1 MKNESKKHEP
11 SRFSTR
17 IQGTSVVGGDG
28 EEQSVQTALT
38 ANQMPVVEGGA
49 HLSSTLLSATSP
61 SVATP
66 SGAEVSLNSQ
76 STALTGMVAHSI
88 SPTLP
93 LVLADDDSPRSF
105 MQAPVLASASTPAV
119 DTNSS
124 SGPVEDASSL
134 TPPTAVVDFASSVSP
149 VDNSASFHVN
159 DASSLKPPAP
169 TINSA
174 SVPLTSNETDGSAMD
189 VDSYVDKENA
199 VKVKP
204 MLGPESVV
212 RAYNKNMLPAW
223 LIKTGMLD
231 YLHGILQEK
240 AWQDLVETLIK
251 FEMVNTTTGVSTDIF
266 FHAIFTEYHL
276 IELASIFASK
286 RGCRMDQE

>member
-1 MKNESKKHEP
+1 
-11 SRFSTR
+11 
-17 IQGTSVVGGDG
+17 
-28 EEQSVQTALT
+28 
-38 ANQMPVVEGGA
+38 
-49 HLSSTLLSATSP
+49 
-61 SVATP
+61 
-66 SGAEVSLNSQ
+66 
-76 STALTGMVAHSI
+76 
-88 SPTLP
+88 
-93 LVLADDDSPRSF
+93 
-105 MQAPVLASASTPAV
+105 MQAPVLASASTPVV

-124 SGPVEDASSL
+124 SGPVKDPSSL
-134 TPPTAVVDFASSVSP
+134 TPPTAIVDFASSVSP
-149 VDNSASFHVN
+149 VDNSASFHLN

-174 SVPLTSNETDGSAMD
+174 SVPLTSNETDESAMD

-199 VKVKP
+199 VKDKP

-231 YLHGILQEK
+231 YLHSISQEK
-240 AWQDLVETLIK
+240 AWQDLVETLIT

-266 FHAIFTEYHL
+266 FRAIFTEYHL